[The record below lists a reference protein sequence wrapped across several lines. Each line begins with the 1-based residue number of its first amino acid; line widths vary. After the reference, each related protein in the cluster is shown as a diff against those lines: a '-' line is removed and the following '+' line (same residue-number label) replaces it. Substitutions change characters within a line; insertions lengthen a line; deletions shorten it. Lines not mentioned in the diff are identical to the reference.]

1 MTERRL
7 TSALFSNEAMA
18 VIFSAKSTVQCML
31 DVEAALARALAKH
44 GVIPAQSV
52 AAITSACHADVIDM
66 QSLVVDARSAG
77 NLAIPLVKQLT
88 TKVASSHA
96 EAARYVHWGATSQD
110 IIDTGLVLQLC
121 RAMDLLSSE
130 LAELADALAA
140 NAHRYRSM
148 PMMGRTWMQHAL
160 PMTFGLKAA
169 GWLDAILRHQERLHQ
184 CRKNTAMLQFG
195 GATGSLASLGEQGLV
210 VSQAL
215 ADDLG
220 LALPAM
226 PWHTQRDRI
235 AEVGTTLGLLTG
247 SLGKIARDISLL
259 TQTEIAELSEPTL
272 QGRGGSSTMPHK
284 RNPVGCSAV
293 LTCATRIPAL
303 VSTLLSCMVQEHERA
318 LGGWQAEWDTLPE
331 IVELTSVALTQ
342 LRDVI
347 EVLAVNTERM
357 RSNIDLTHGLVMAE
371 AISLAL
377 SNHLGRAAAHE
388 LVETACATAMST
400 DKSLFDI
407 VQADERVNSLIS
419 KADLQKLVDPVN
431 YLGQSE
437 AFVDRVLTQHRL
449 RKH

>member
-1 MTERRL
+1 
-7 TSALFSNEAMA
+7 
-18 VIFSAKSTVQCML
+18 
-31 DVEAALARALAKH
+31 
-44 GVIPAQSV
+44 
-52 AAITSACHADVIDM
+52 
-66 QSLVVDARSAG
+66 
-77 NLAIPLVKQLT
+77 
-88 TKVASSHA
+88 
-96 EAARYVHWGATSQD
+96 
-110 IIDTGLVLQLC
+110 
-121 RAMDLLSSE
+121 
-130 LAELADALAA
+130 
-140 NAHRYRSM
+140 
-148 PMMGRTWMQHAL
+148 MQHAL

-347 EVLAVNTERM
+347 EGLAVNTERM